1 MANVVLLGTDPA
13 LLEGIAQALAAA
25 GHTPI
30 VIDDQADLL
39 TVARAEGTT
48 VLVTE
53 RALLLAPDVIER
65 LPATLGT
72 NALIVFHTDAHTDAT
87 RDHAGS
93 AAVAQRLHRLVLADL
108 CLPLERHRLVALVR
122 CVEELAERAGRSQ
135 APDGTD
141 QALLG

>member
-13 LLEGIAQALAAA
+13 LLEGIAQTLAAA
-25 GHTPI
+25 GHRPI

-53 RALLLAPDVIER
+53 RALLLAPDVAER
-65 LPATLGT
+65 LPATLGA
-72 NALIVFHTDAHTDAT
+72 NALIAFHTDAARDDA
-87 RDHAGS
+87 GP
-93 AAVAQRLHRLVLADL
+93 AAVPQRVHRLMLADL

-122 CVEELAERAGRSQ
+122 RVEERAEQAGRSQ
-135 APDGTD
+135 QAPASIDS
-141 QALLG
+141 ALPR